1 MSGDTTSVLVADGR
15 QMVAEVLQRVID
27 AEPDLSVVRALT
39 CHVEL
44 LDVVACAAPDVVVL
58 GCDFGG
64 DGVATARRLRAH
76 EPAPQVVMLLD
87 DTGGPSA
94 RAAVAAGCIGV
105 ISKDRGTDDLC
116 NAIRSAARGHSV
128 ASVAELD
135 DLFASD
141 GSSRD
146 GRASRA
152 GLTGRQFEVLQLM
165 AEGCAT
171 DDLAARLY
179 VSRNTV
185 RTHVQQVFRKLGARS
200 RLEAVAIARR
210 SGVLG

>member
-1 MSGDTTSVLVADGR
+1 MNGGMTSVLVADDR
-15 QMVAEVLQRVID
+15 QMVAETLERVID
-27 AEPDLSVVRALT
+27 AESDLAVVRAVTDCL
-39 CHVEL
+39 EL
-44 LDVVACAAPDVVVL
+44 FDEVARSAPDVVLL
-58 GCDFGG
+58 GCDFCG
-64 DGVATARRLRAH
+64 DGVAVARRLR
-76 EPAPQVVMLLD
+76 EQQPAPQLVMLLD
-87 DTGGPSA
+87 DVGGPSA
-94 RAAVAAGCIGV
+94 RAAIAAGCLGV
-105 ISKDRGTDDLC
+105 ISKDRGTEDLC

-135 DLFASD
+135 DLFASVRP
-141 GSSRD
+141 GVLAAERC
-146 GRASRA
+146 
-152 GLTGRQFEVLQLM
+152 GLTGRQYEVLQLM

-210 SGVLG
+210 SGVLD